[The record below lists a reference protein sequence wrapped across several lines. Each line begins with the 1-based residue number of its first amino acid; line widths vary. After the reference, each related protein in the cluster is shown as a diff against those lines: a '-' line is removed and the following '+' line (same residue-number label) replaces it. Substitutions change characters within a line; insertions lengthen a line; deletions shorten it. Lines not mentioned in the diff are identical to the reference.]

1 MNPEVDMKK
10 AQIVEDA
17 SDSVALANR
26 NFSTEKMEF
35 SKLAR
40 FNHKISR
47 ILLSLHCYQIK
58 YINIIF

>member
-1 MNPEVDMKK
+1 MKK

-17 SDSVALANR
+17 SDSGALASR
-26 NFSTEKMEF
+26 NFSTEKMDF

-40 FNHKISR
+40 LHHKISR